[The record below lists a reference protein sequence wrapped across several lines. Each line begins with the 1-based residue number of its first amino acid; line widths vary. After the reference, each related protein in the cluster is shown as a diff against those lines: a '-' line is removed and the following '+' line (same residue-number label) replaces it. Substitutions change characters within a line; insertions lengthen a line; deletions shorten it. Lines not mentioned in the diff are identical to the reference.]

1 METSMYTISN
11 NSYLDILAMGES
23 WWWYY
28 GRWVCNYMTI
38 SFCIL
43 RNQQITLLFHY
54 VKSLKLPTFI

>member
-28 GRWVCNYMTI
+28 GRWVCNYM
-38 SFCIL
+38 
-43 RNQQITLLFHY
+43 
-54 VKSLKLPTFI
+54 